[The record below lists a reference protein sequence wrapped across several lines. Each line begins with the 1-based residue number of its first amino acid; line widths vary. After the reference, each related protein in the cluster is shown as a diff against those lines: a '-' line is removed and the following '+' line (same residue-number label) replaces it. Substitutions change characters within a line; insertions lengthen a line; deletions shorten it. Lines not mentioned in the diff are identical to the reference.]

1 MSDIDT
7 DIFAWLNSEI
17 TMTVAAILVLLIMS
31 AFFSG
36 SETALT
42 AASRARIHQLA
53 KAGSR
58 RAVSV
63 EELRDNPSSLI
74 GAILIGNNITNISA
88 SVLATSLLIAL
99 FGETGVVYAT
109 IGMTVLVVIF
119 AEILPKTFAINRA
132 EKAALAVAP
141 LIRALVW
148 VIHPINRVTSILVI
162 WVLRLAG
169 VQVSATLGHDEN
181 EAELRGMI
189 DLHEGPDQDAEQERQ
204 MLRSI
209 LDLGDVWVEDV
220 MTHRSNVVMLEAD
233 TPIAELIQQVIE
245 SPYTRV
251 PLWRENQDNILGV
264 LHAKSL
270 LRALRDKTDEE
281 IAEIQ
286 ILDLANQPWF
296 VPETTSLLDQL
307 QAFRSRR
314 EHFAT
319 VIDEYG
325 AFMGIITLED
335 ILEEIVGDIVDEHD
349 VAVAGVRPQSDG
361 TLLVDG
367 TVTIR
372 DLNREFDWS
381 LPDEAASTIAGLV
394 LHESRRIPEIAQEFG
409 FHGMRFKILRRSG
422 NRITLI
428 RLVPPNAPLG
438 KAARSDRKAT

>member
-1 MSDIDT
+1 MSDIDA

>member
-1 MSDIDT
+1 VSDIDA

>member
-1 MSDIDT
+1 MSDIDA

-17 TMTVAAILVLLIMS
+17 AMTVAAILVLLIMS

>member
-1 MSDIDT
+1 MGDIAAN
-7 DIFAWLNSEI
+7 IMGWLNTEI
-17 TMTVAAILVLLIMS
+17 VLTSVAIIVLLILS

-42 AASRARIHQLA
+42 AASRARLHQLA
-53 KAGSR
+53 KAGNR
-58 RAVSV
+58 RAESV
-63 EELRDNPSSLI
+63 EALRDNPSSLI

-88 SVLATSLLIAL
+88 SALATSMLIAV
-99 FGETGVVYAT
+99 FGEAGVVYAT
-109 IGMTVLVVIF
+109 IAMTILVVIF
-119 AEILPKTFAINRA
+119 AEILPKTYAINRA
-132 EKAALAVAP
+132 ENAALAVVP
-141 LIRALVW
+141 LVRLLVW
-148 VIHPINRVTSILVI
+148 IIHPINRVTSILVI
-162 WVLRLAG
+162 WVLRLGG
-169 VQVSATLGHDEN
+169 VRVSATLGHDES

-189 DLHEGPDQDAEQERQ
+189 DLHEGPDQDAEHERQ

-209 LDLGDVWVEDV
+209 LDLGDVWIEDV

-233 TPIAELIQQVIE
+233 TPIGDLIQQVIE

-251 PLWRENQDNILGV
+251 PLWHEHQDNIIGV

-270 LRALRDKTDEE
+270 LRALRDKTDDE

-286 ILDLANQPWF
+286 VLDLASQPWF

-394 LHESRRIPEIAQEFG
+394 LHESRRIPEIAQEFR
-409 FHGMRFKILRRSG
+409 FHGIQFKILRRSG
-422 NRITLI
+422 NRITLM
-428 RLVPPNAPLG
+428 RLVPPNVTIGA
-438 KAARSDRKAT
+438 AARTDRKLG